1 MIFIFQVIL
10 SFINDLLHV
19 YNRCDYLIKQFLLQ
33 SSAISFTSD
42 EKEQSLLQVHFTLP
56 TWLKW
61 TFHS

>member
-1 MIFIFQVIL
+1 M
-10 SFINDLLHV
+10 
-19 YNRCDYLIKQFLLQ
+19 KQFGFQ
-33 SSAISFTSD
+33 ISAISFTSD